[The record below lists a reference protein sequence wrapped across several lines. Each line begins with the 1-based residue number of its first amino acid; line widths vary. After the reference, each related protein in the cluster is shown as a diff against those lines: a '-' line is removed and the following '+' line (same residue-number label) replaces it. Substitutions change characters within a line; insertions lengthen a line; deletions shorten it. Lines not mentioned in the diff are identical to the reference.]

1 MTMNHR
7 TFAIATVAVTLAA
20 LPAAARNP
28 APIDST
34 AAGSSG
40 HFSVVTGETVATGR
54 DMVSAELGFPG
65 FTFGYA
71 HGINDR
77 FDAGV
82 KLDLLY
88 GFRDTTLQTQFGFG
102 MRAPLRYM
110 AYRHGQIGVQ
120 LHAEPGLDFYTAQT
134 GQSGDFAINVP
145 VGVIVGFQATREL
158 RVAGGVDLPISL
170 AYHGPASPYLQIGP
184 LFGGA
189 VEYFFE
195 RQWAVGLNLRFGPQ
209 FYTVSG
215 QNAQLGFI
223 TEVTVGYRL

>member
-1 MTMNHR
+1 MNDR
-7 TFAIATVAVTLAA
+7 TFAIAAVAATLAA

-34 AAGSSG
+34 AAGTSG

-54 DMVSAELGFPG
+54 DMVSAEVGFPG

-71 HGINDR
+71 HGFNDR
-77 FDAGV
+77 FDAGL

-88 GFRDTTLQTQFGFG
+88 GFRNTTLQSQFGFG

-110 AYRHGQIGVQ
+110 AYRRGQIGVQ
-120 LHAEPGLDFYTAQT
+120 VHADPGLDFYTAPT
-134 GQSGDFAINVP
+134 NSSASFAINVP
-145 VGVIVGFQATREL
+145 VGVTVGFQATREL
-158 RVAGGVDLPISL
+158 RVALGADLPISI
-170 AYHGPASPYLQIGP
+170 AYAGPAAPFLQTGP

-195 RQWAVGLNLRFGPQ
+195 RQWVVGFNLRFGPQ
-209 FYTVSG
+209 FYTIAGST
-215 QNAQLGFI
+215 AQLGFI
-223 TEVTVGYRL
+223 TEATIGYRL